1 MAATRTPRAAP
12 RFCSIESRSSSFTA
26 RARTRTVT
34 SLTKA
39 HARHTTRMKILGIQ
53 GSPSAVSRSGS
64 LLALAQSRLQVVA
77 SSAGSIAVRELPA
90 QALLHAQ
97 FDHPLIQ
104 LALPEVAQAQVLL
117 VATPIYKAAY
127 SGVLKSFLDLLPQDA
142 LRGKTVL
149 PLATG
154 GSIAHLLAL
163 DYALKPVLSALG
175 ARDILDPVFATD
187 AQIVRH
193 ETLGYSPSPEV
204 VARVE
209 AALQTLIDRAEEF
222 ERTETAARER
232 DELLARLQPKAAAPA
247 DPNPWPARDLRWS
260 V

>member
-1 MAATRTPRAAP
+1 
-12 RFCSIESRSSSFTA
+12 
-26 RARTRTVT
+26 
-34 SLTKA
+34 
-39 HARHTTRMKILGIQ
+39 MKIVGIL
-53 GSPSAVSRSGS
+53 GSPSVTSRSGS
-64 LLALAQSRLQVVA
+64 LLHLAQSQLQSVA
-77 SSAGSIAVRELPA
+77 TSLHTISIRELPA
-90 QALLHAQ
+90 EALLHAQ
-97 FDHPLIQ
+97 FDHPLIRQ
-104 LALPEVAQAQVLL
+104 ALAEVAQAQVVLI
-117 VATPIYKAAY
+117 ATPIYKAAY

-193 ETLGYSPSPEV
+193 DALGYAPTLEIV
-204 VARVE
+204 ERVE
-209 AALQTLIDRAEEF
+209 VALQILIDRAEEF
-222 ERTETAARER
+222 DRSEVAARER
-232 DELLARLQPKAAAPA
+232 DELLARLQPRPTT
-247 DPNPWPARDLRWS
+247 PMVPEPWPARDLRWS

>member
-1 MAATRTPRAAP
+1 M
-12 RFCSIESRSSSFTA
+12 RFSTIESRSSSFTA
-26 RARTRTVT
+26 RPLVRTVVALIT
-34 SLTKA
+34 VPCH
-39 HARHTTRMKILGIQ
+39 HAGQALRTRMKIVGIQ
-53 GSPSAVSRSGS
+53 GSPSASSRSAG
-64 LLALAQSRLQVVA
+64 LLALAQSRLQGVA
-77 SSAGSIAVRELPA
+77 SSVHTIAVRELPA
-90 QALLHAQ
+90 QALLNAQ
-97 FDHPLIQ
+97 FDHPLIRQ
-104 LALPEVAQAQVLL
+104 ALAEVAQAQVVLI
-117 VATPIYKAAY
+117 ATPIYKAAY

-187 AQIVRH
+187 AQITRH
-193 ETLGYSPSPEV
+193 ETLGYSPLPEV

-209 AALQTLIDRAEEF
+209 AALQILIDRAEEF
-222 ERTETAARER
+222 ERSEEAARER
-232 DELLARLQPKAAAPA
+232 DELLARLQPRPVSAA
-247 DPNPWPARDLRWS
+247 DQNIWPARDVRWS

>member
-1 MAATRTPRAAP
+1 
-12 RFCSIESRSSSFTA
+12 
-26 RARTRTVT
+26 
-34 SLTKA
+34 
-39 HARHTTRMKILGIQ
+39 MKIVGIQ
-53 GSPSAVSRSGS
+53 GSPSASSRSGS
-64 LLALAQSRLQVVA
+64 LLALAQSRLQGVA
-77 SSAGSIAVRELPA
+77 STARLIAVRDLPA

-97 FDHPLIQ
+97 FEHPLIRQ
-104 LALPEVAQAQVLL
+104 ALAEVAQSQVVLI
-117 VATPIYKAAY
+117 ATPIYKAAY

-193 ETLGYSPSPEV
+193 DALGYAPTLEV
-204 VARVE
+204 VERVE
-209 AALQTLIDRAEEF
+209 AALQILIERAEEF
-222 ERTETAARER
+222 DRSEVAARER
-232 DELLARLQPKAAAPA
+232 DELLARLQPRPTT
-247 DPNPWPARDLRWS
+247 PMVPEPWPARDLRWS